1 MTSSAWLRAPTAR
14 PLHIDMETPMKR
26 ILAASALVALAAFA
40 TFPAVAATTTATTTT
55 KTVAAK
61 PAPMKVAAAT
71 PAKPVVLTFKLI
83 DANHDGKISYDELKK
98 YFPKLTKAEFAKAD
112 TDKSGFLNK
121 AELAAFVKSQQP
133 PKAPMSMTKA
143 K

>member
-1 MTSSAWLRAPTAR
+1 
-14 PLHIDMETPMKR
+14 MKR
-26 ILAASALVALAAFA
+26 ILAASALVAIAAFA
-40 TFPAVAATTTATTTT
+40 TFPAVAATTTTTTT
-55 KTVAAK
+55 KTVTAKAPAK
-61 PAPMKVAAAT
+61 PAPAKVAAT

-83 DANHDGKISYDELKK
+83 DANHDGKISFEELKK

-133 PKAPMSMTKA
+133 AKTK
-143 K
+143 